1 MTPDTEKLVLDALR
15 RVVRQAF
22 DPPTKRHR
30 RSGWAG
36 SPCDITCQPCAIEHG
51 AGFPL
56 AVVMQNDGK
65 ELMLACGICE
75 GVVVLR
81 DLPGVTPGLFQKELE

>member
-36 SPCDITCQPCAIEHG
+36 SPCDITCQPCAIEQ
-51 AGFPL
+51 ARL
-56 AVVMQNDGK
+56 A
-65 ELMLACGICE
+65 
-75 GVVVLR
+75 
-81 DLPGVTPGLFQKELE
+81 LEAAEREAAQQ

>member
-22 DPPTKRHR
+22 SPPTKRHR

-36 SPCDITCQPCAIEHG
+36 SPCDITCQPCAIEQ
-51 AGFPL
+51 ARL
-56 AVVMQNDGK
+56 A
-65 ELMLACGICE
+65 
-75 GVVVLR
+75 
-81 DLPGVTPGLFQKELE
+81 LEAVEREAAQQ